1 MFPARTCHPHS
12 ERSIS
17 GGIRQTVAILPRGRI
32 MGNRIGGIGAR
43 RLSDMPDRWR
53 DTLVDAIL
61 RCDIATGRHQG
72 IQARDRKESAVAN
85 VTLGYAEMEQVKAT
99 FEKDAADME
108 TSLRNL
114 LKLVNQLTSSNFK
127 TDKASPAFL
136 QSCQNI
142 EKGGLQ
148 VMQGIQGL
156 GKFLGAA
163 VQGAQQLDDQLA
175 KALGKA

>member
-1 MFPARTCHPHS
+1 
-12 ERSIS
+12 
-17 GGIRQTVAILPRGRI
+17 
-32 MGNRIGGIGAR
+32 
-43 RLSDMPDRWR
+43 
-53 DTLVDAIL
+53 
-61 RCDIATGRHQG
+61 
-72 IQARDRKESAVAN
+72 VAN
-85 VTLGYAEMEQVKAT
+85 VTLSYAEMEQVKAT
-99 FEKDAADME
+99 FEKDATDME
-108 TSLRNL
+108 TALRNL
-114 LKLVNQLTSSNFK
+114 MKLVNQLTSSNFK

-175 KALGKA
+175 KALGKG